1 MSPRSPQQYEIIRNE
16 KQQLIMEVALRLFAN
31 EGFHATSIAKIA
43 KEAGISKGLLYNYFN
58 SKEEL
63 FKQLID
69 KHTKHILTLL
79 DPNNDKKIT
88 NEEANSFFDKL
99 FVLLV
104 DQREEM
110 KLYFQMMLQPQ
121 VFEMYSNGNSDSYVN
136 PENPSSQNTMHMLLD
151 FFTNNA
157 DDDPMM
163 VLMEWISVVKGFA
176 LQYVFAPEMFT
187 DEMLLNFK
195 THLKNRFVKK

>member
-151 FFTNNA
+151 FFTNNG